1 MAVKKKKSWVE
12 KRNDSKDLPKV
23 EEINGKIAGKMVN
36 GTLLIPSPAEVD
48 GIMKTIPK
56 GKLTI
61 INDIRSALAKKHNAT
76 VGCPICT
83 GIFSWISA
91 YAAEEEKENGIKNTT
106 PYWRTLK
113 AGGEINPKYPG
124 GVEAQKIL
132 LEKEGHEVC
141 QKGKR
146 WLVYEYESKLVK
158 L

>member
-36 GTLLIPSPAEVD
+36 GTLLIPAPIEVD
-48 GIMKTIPK
+48 EIMKTIPK

-61 INDIRSALAKKHNAT
+61 VNDIRTALAKKHNAT

-91 YAAEEEKENGIKNTT
+91 FAAEEEKENGVKNTT

-124 GVEAQKIL
+124 GVEAQKLL
-132 LEKEGHEVC
+132 LEQEGHEVF

-146 WLVYEYESKLVK
+146 WLVYDFESKLVK
-158 L
+158 F

>member
-12 KRNDSKDLPKV
+12 KLNDSKDLPKI
-23 EEINGKIAGKMVN
+23 ESINGKIAGKIVN
-36 GTLLIPSPAEVD
+36 GTLLIPAPIEVD
-48 GIMKTIPK
+48 EIMKTIPK
-56 GKLTI
+56 GKLTV
-61 INDIRSALAKKHNAT
+61 INDIRSFLARKHNAT

-91 YAAEEEKENGIKNTT
+91 NAAEEEKASGIKNTT

-124 GVEAQKIL
+124 GIEAQKTL
-132 LEKEGHEVC
+132 LEKEGHEVY

-146 WLVYEYESKLVK
+146 WLVYDFESKLAK
-158 L
+158 F

>member
-23 EEINGKIAGKMVN
+23 EGINGKIAGKMVN
-36 GTLLIPSPAEVD
+36 GTLLIPAPIEVD
-48 GIMKTIPK
+48 EIMKAIPK

-61 INDIRSALAKKHNAT
+61 VNDIRTALAKKHNAT

-91 YAAEEEKENGIKNTT
+91 FAAEEEKENGVKNTT

-124 GVEAQKIL
+124 GVEAQKFL
-132 LEKEGHEVC
+132 LEQEGHEVF

-146 WLVYEYESKLVK
+146 WLVYDFENKLVK